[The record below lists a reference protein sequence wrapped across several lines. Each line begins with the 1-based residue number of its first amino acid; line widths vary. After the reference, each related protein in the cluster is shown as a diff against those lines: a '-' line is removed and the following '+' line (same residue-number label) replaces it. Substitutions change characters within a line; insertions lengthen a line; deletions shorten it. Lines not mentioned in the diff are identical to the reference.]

1 MELFPVTAL
10 RSQAIFRIEL
20 CSGEIRRWRYLG
32 ADAQAHLWW
41 RDMES
46 GQEFNESSL
55 MYAWRILDEE
65 SDRPMGSQ
73 ESCQ

>member
-1 MELFPVTAL
+1 MAAL

-32 ADAQAHLWW
+32 PDARSQVWW
-41 RDMES
+41 QDVEN
-46 GQEFNESSL
+46 GHEFNESSL

-65 SDRPMGSQ
+65 NDGLPTVNDGRP
-73 ESCQ
+73 

>member
-1 MELFPVTAL
+1 MPAM

-32 ADAQAHLWW
+32 ADARSLVWW

-65 SDRPMGSQ
+65 NERPLAAQDSHP
-73 ESCQ
+73 

>member
-1 MELFPVTAL
+1 M

-32 ADAQAHLWW
+32 ADARSQVWW

-46 GQEFNESSL
+46 GQEFSESSL

-65 SDRPMGSQ
+65 PPSSDRGKIRPEPSV
-73 ESCQ
+73 SD